1 LLRTVYF
8 AFLLKLYHASLHIN
22 IDQAQLMKD
31 NKDHATLELPGFG
44 EPAFL
49 LPETRKP
56 VPAPRQRGKKQEQ
69 LDLLDVLGPTDRT
82 GLPAWVHDDNTD
94 LTGLPVWR

>member
-1 LLRTVYF
+1 
-8 AFLLKLYHASLHIN
+8 
-22 IDQAQLMKD
+22 MKD

-56 VPAPRQRGKKQEQ
+56 GKSSQRQRGRKQEQ
-69 LDLLDVLGPTDRT
+69 LDLLAVLGPTDRS
-82 GLPAWVHDDNTD
+82 GLPAWVHDENID